1 MTTLSDVVQFAEKT
15 LHNVQHYQIVC
26 VTTVVALTTVQSVV
40 FQNNKTAYFGCFT
53 LLRLP
58 ISVPV

>member
-26 VTTVVALTTVQSVV
+26 VTTVVALTTVQSV
-40 FQNNKTAYFGCFT
+40 C
-53 LLRLP
+53 LP
-58 ISVPV
+58 EQ